1 MPTKAAAHVQPRYL
15 ARRDE
20 IIAVATDVLN
30 EQGVGGFSL
39 AAVGARLD
47 MNPASLAYYFKR
59 KEELAATCLLLT
71 IDRLEAALLRAEGEG
86 DPETRLAAFVR
97 ETFALRRRIR
107 LGEEPALAS
116 FNEIRLIAPP
126 LGARVMEAYWRLFH
140 RVENLFVVPELSFI
154 DASGRRMRA
163 RLVLEQLMWA
173 RVWLTDYD
181 EADYGRAAER
191 LSDVL
196 IAGIA
201 APGAKWSP
209 EHVPVA
215 VEAIQAGTVS
225 RDAYL
230 LAATE
235 LINERGYKGASV
247 DRIAARLNVTKGS
260 FYHHN
265 VGKNGL
271 VMACFER
278 SFAIIQSAQ
287 HEAAKK
293 SDVAW
298 QRLAQAC
305 VTLVAGHA
313 SGQKRL
319 LRTYALSALP
329 LSMRQAV
336 IEKLQ
341 QCARRFAAVIGD
353 GVADGSM
360 RAVDPLIAAQAVMAT
375 INASAYV
382 EFWGGEA
389 ARGADILSAYAR
401 PALVGLFAKP

>member
-1 MPTKAAAHVQPRYL
+1 MSTKPLPDAQPRYL

-20 IIAVATDVLN
+20 IIAIATEVLN

-39 AAVGARLD
+39 AAVGKRID

-71 IDRLEAALLRAEGEG
+71 IDRLEAALMRAEAAPG
-86 DPETRLAAFVR
+86 PEARLAGFVR
-97 ETFALRRRIR
+97 ESFALRRRIR
-107 LGEEPALAS
+107 LGEEPQLAS
-116 FNEIRLIAPP
+116 FNEIRLIGGP
-126 LGARVMEAYWRLFH
+126 LGQRVMEAYWRLFH
-140 RVENLFVVPELSFI
+140 RVENLFADPSLSFI

-173 RVWLTDYD
+173 RVWLMDYD
-181 EADYGRAAER
+181 EADYARAAER
-191 LSDVL
+191 LADVL
-196 IAGIA
+196 VGGIA
-201 APGAKWSP
+201 APGARWNP

-215 VEAIQAGTVS
+215 VGEAQAGTVS

-235 LINERGYKGASV
+235 LINERGFKGASV

-278 SFAIIQSAQ
+278 SFAIVQSAQ

-298 QRLAQAC
+298 QRLAQAS
-305 VTLVAGHA
+305 VTLIVGHA

-353 GVADGSM
+353 GVADRSL
-360 RAVDPLIAAQAVMAT
+360 RAVDPLIAAQSVMAA
-375 INASAYV
+375 INAAAYV
-382 EFWGGEA
+382 EFWGAEA
-389 ARGADILSAYAR
+389 AKGADILSSYAR
-401 PALVGLFAKP
+401 PALVGLFARP

>member
-1 MPTKAAAHVQPRYL
+1 MPTKSLLDAQPRYL

-20 IIAVATDVLN
+20 IIAVATEVLN

-39 AAVGARLD
+39 AAVGTRLD

-71 IDRLEAALLRAEGEG
+71 IERLEAALAPAEAESDPSEKLR
-86 DPETRLAAFVR
+86 AFVR
-97 ETFALRRRIR
+97 ETFALRRRIAR
-107 LGEEPALAS
+107 GEEPALAS

-140 RVENLFVVPELSFI
+140 RVEDLFAAPGLSI
-154 DASGRRMRA
+154 DATGRRMRA

-173 RVWLTDYD
+173 RVWLSDYD
-181 EADYGRAAER
+181 EADYARAADR
-191 LSDVL
+191 LADVL
-196 IAGIA
+196 IGGIA
-201 APGAKWSP
+201 APAARWSP
-209 EHVPVA
+209 EHVPVG
-215 VEAIQAGTVS
+215 VEAMQSGSVS

-247 DRIAARLNVTKGS
+247 DRIAAKLNVTKGS

-287 HEAAKK
+287 HDAAKQHA
-293 SDVAW
+293 SAW
-298 QRLAQAC
+298 QRLNKAC
-305 VTLVAGHA
+305 VTLIAGHA

-329 LSMRQAV
+329 LSMRHAV
-336 IEKLQ
+336 IERLQ
-341 QCARRFAAVIGD
+341 QCARRFASVIGD
-353 GVADGSM
+353 GIADGSL
-360 RAVDPLIAAQAVMAT
+360 RAVDPLIAAQAVMAA

-382 EFWGGEA
+382 EFWGGE

-401 PALVGLFAKP
+401 PALLGLFA

>member
-1 MPTKAAAHVQPRYL
+1 MPVKALQEAQPRYL

-20 IIAVATDVLN
+20 IIAVATEVLN

-39 AAVGARLD
+39 AAVGKRLD
-47 MNPASLAYYFKR
+47 MNPASLAYYFRR

-71 IDRLEAALLRAEGEG
+71 IDRLEAALVRGEAERE
-86 DPETRLAAFVR
+86 PEARLSAFVR
-97 ETFALRRRIR
+97 ETFALRRRIS

-140 RVENLFVVPELSFI
+140 RVENLFAAPALSFI
-154 DASGRRMRA
+154 DATGRRMRA

-173 RVWLTDYD
+173 RVWLGDYD
-181 EADYGRAAER
+181 EADYARAADR
-191 LSDVL
+191 LADVL
-196 IAGIA
+196 IGGIA
-201 APGAKWSP
+201 GRGAKWNP

-215 VEAIQAGTVS
+215 VEAAPKGTVS

-287 HEAAKK
+287 HEAAKQP
-293 SDVAW
+293 VTAW
-298 QRLAQAC
+298 QRLNQAC
-305 VTLVAGHA
+305 VTLIAGHA

-329 LSMRQAV
+329 LSMRQTV
-336 IEKLQ
+336 IERLQ
-341 QCARRFAAVIGD
+341 QCARRFASVIGD
-353 GVADGSM
+353 GIADGSL
-360 RAVDPLIAAQAVMAT
+360 RAVDPLIAAQTVMAA

-382 EFWGGEA
+382 EFWGGE

-401 PALVGLFAKP
+401 PALLGLFAKP